1 MLSVAASSSGKQ
13 AADLSA
19 LFRSHAAEIYG
30 LVLGRCGDRA
40 VAEEVLAQTFEAA
53 ARQLARSND
62 EVSAGWLVTVARR
75 RLVDHWRQQR
85 RGVELA
91 SRLASRT
98 NHAEPPP
105 HADPE
110 LWAALSSLSPR
121 QRAVLILRY
130 VDDWSVAEVAEGL
143 GMSLRAAESL
153 LVRARSSLRSA
164 IDQGARR

>member
-1 MLSVAASSSGKQ
+1 MLSVAASSSGER

-19 LFRSHAAEIYG
+19 LFRAHAAEVYG
-30 LVLGRCGDRA
+30 LVLGRCGDRV

-53 ARQLARSND
+53 ARQLARGG

-75 RLVDHWRQQR
+75 RLVDHWRQRR
-85 RGVELA
+85 RGGELA
-91 SRLASRT
+91 SRLAMRT
-98 NHAEPPP
+98 SDAEPPP

-121 QRAVLILRY
+121 QRAVLVLRY

-143 GMSLRAAESL
+143 GISLRAAESL
-153 LVRARSSLRSA
+153 LVRARTSLRAA
-164 IDQGARR
+164 IEKGAVE